1 MIGSPAVSARPAAGV
16 DARSRPPAAWI
27 SRALI
32 YVSVAVAVGAQSS
45 GYPAFVR
52 LLANGRA
59 ILDGAGPAGRFD
71 ALSSTLYAVVE
82 RAFGFGGVAAFS
94 AFCAVALL
102 ALVEAQAQARG
113 ASELRALVAGAGA
126 ALLSIGTFRADVD
139 SFSWML
145 AAAFGLALVWEDARR
160 PAVAILL
167 AWAWAS
173 SSWIGAAAPALA
185 LAAAFGRRGDRA
197 LLAVAAGSALAVFA
211 TAAGL
216 DLPREALAQLSFADP
231 LSKVIAW
238 EPNAIAPEAYRFGL
252 VPLVVA
258 LACLRLPRLADWPVV
273 VVALFCAFAS
283 GAALPLA
290 GIAILPCLV
299 PAAANG
305 SQPAPAT
312 SRSALSA
319 LGIAL
324 VCTLIAPATA
334 DLRAKAGVPAA
345 APAPLLDALAALP
358 AETSGRTV
366 LCQPVNWCAL
376 VEALGRSDVR
386 AFASDRIGGLDAR
399 RLADQV
405 MVAHVRPAWRS
416 VLERNGI
423 DTIVV
428 GNRQGLAA
436 LLAMQPDW
444 RAAFRTERVT
454 LFVRAARSAR

>member
-1 MIGSPAVSARPAAGV
+1 MIGTPAASARPVAGV
-16 DARSRPPAAWI
+16 DACIRTPAAWI
-27 SRALI
+27 SRTLL
-32 YVSVAVAVGAQSS
+32 YVSVAAAVGARSS
-45 GYPAFVR
+45 GDPAFVR

-59 ILDGAGPAGRFD
+59 ILNGAGPAGRLD

-82 RAFGFGGVAAFS
+82 RAFGLGGVEAFS
-94 AFCAVALL
+94 AFCAIAML
-102 ALVEAQAQARG
+102 ALVEAQARARG
-113 ASELRALVAGAGA
+113 ASEFRALVAGGGA
-126 ALLSIGTFRADVD
+126 ALLSIGAFRADAD

-173 SSWIGAAAPALA
+173 SSWTGAAAPALA
-185 LAAAFGRRGDRA
+185 LAAAFGRRGERA
-197 LLAVAAGSALAVFA
+197 LLAIAAGSALAVAA

-216 DLPREALAQLSFADP
+216 GLPREAFAQISFADP
-231 LSKVIAW
+231 LSKVVAW
-238 EPNAIAPEAYRFGL
+238 EPNAISPEAYRFGL
-252 VPLVVA
+252 IPLVVA
-258 LACLRLPRLADWPVV
+258 LACLRLPRLADWPMV
-273 VVALFCAFAS
+273 VVALSCAFAS

-299 PAAANG
+299 SAARNG

-312 SRSALSA
+312 SRAALGA
-319 LGIAL
+319 LGIAF
-324 VCTLIAPATA
+324 VCALIAPATA
-334 DLRAKAGVPAA
+334 NLRAKAGVPPA
-345 APAPLLDALAALP
+345 APAPLVDELASLAARP
-358 AETSGRTV
+358 SGRTV

-376 VEALGRSDVR
+376 VEALGRSDMH

-405 MVAHVRPAWRS
+405 TVAHVRPAWRS

-423 DTIVV
+423 DTILV

-436 LLAMQPDW
+436 LLAMQPGW

-454 LFVRAARSAR
+454 LFVRADRSAR